1 MQQLSLDLLRPL
13 EPSLDNFFP
22 GPNHEA
28 LERLSA
34 LARGERSL
42 RIIYLWGESGSGK
55 SHLLR
60 ALGLA
65 RLGPDS
71 ELAEF
76 DRSRDPQTIITVDDC
91 EQLDERRQE
100 ALFHLFNRVL
110 ASPRLALVCAG
121 AQPPAV
127 LSLRED
133 LRTRLGYGLV
143 LRIRPLSDAER
154 QLALEQWM
162 REAGMRCSPELIEHL
177 LRHRPRDLR
186 SLITLLHALD
196 RFGLERQRALTVPLL
211 REFEAHAADTLNR

>member
-1 MQQLSLDLLRPL
+1 MVFDSKRVLMGPL
-13 EPSLDNFFP
+13 FTPLC
-22 GPNHEA
+22 A
-28 LERLSA
+28 LEHLHRA
-34 LARGERSL
+34 WRVVRRSL
-42 RIIYLWGESGSGK
+42 RQTAWPA
-55 SHLLR
+55 LR
-60 ALGLA
+60 
-65 RLGPDS
+65 D